1 MVRLHLEL
9 YRNRHLGFFA
19 LGLGFSGYLLEG
31 EVVMMCL
38 AELRRAALRVSPTSG
53 FRNFLEPLRVSE
65 GVVGQ
70 AVPAVVFARSPFS
83 SCIVSCA
90 GVEGAADSLLSV
102 CDL

>member
-1 MVRLHLEL
+1 MICLT
-9 YRNRHLGFFA
+9 GFLS

-31 EVVMMCL
+31 KVVMMCL

-53 FRNFLEPLRVSE
+53 FRNFLEPLRVSG

-70 AVPAVVFARSPFS
+70 AVSVVVFTRSLFS

-90 GVEGAADSLLSV
+90 GVKRVADSLHSV